1 MQRQH
6 WTEDSYPS
14 NCGITVQA
22 TEAKAEAFL
31 PVEALLGWGL
41 QISKP
46 WLLETVKPV

>member
-6 WTEDSYPS
+6 WTEDFSPS

-22 TEAKAEAFL
+22 TEAKAEALL
-31 PVEALLGWGL
+31 PVEGWGL
-41 QISKP
+41 QISKQ